1 MKITAMSRVAAI
13 MLSCGLLAQGVP
25 ALAGQKK
32 IVGVQDL
39 DPDDKAM
46 NDGIGIA
53 SRDISAISDAVVRDL
68 MSYPEVI
75 DRPMPPRIIIQAS
88 DLRNMTMQRFQRD
101 MLTDALR
108 SQLNRA
114 ARGKLRF
121 ISRESSE
128 AVEEERAMKQ
138 DGFVDG
144 GTTSPMRARSGADY
158 RMVGKIT
165 SIDTRNVGTGTQQRL
180 TQIMFELVDL
190 TTGDIVWTGE
200 PYKFKRATDMDIVDQ

>member
-1 MKITAMSRVAAI
+1 MTIRQF
-13 MLSCGLLAQGVP
+13 GLLAAVTIA
-25 ALAGQKK
+25 ALAATPATAGSKR
-32 IVGVQDL
+32 IEGVQDL
-39 DPDDKAM
+39 DPDSKAD
-46 NDGIGIA
+46 NDGVGIA
-53 SRDISAISDAVVRDL
+53 SRDIAAISDAIVRDL
-68 MSYPEVI
+68 LNYPEVI
-75 DRPMPPRIIIQAS
+75 DRPLPPRVIIQAS

-108 SQLNRA
+108 SQLNRS

-121 ISRESSE
+121 ISRESAE
-128 AVEEERAMKQ
+128 VVEQERAMKQ
-138 DGFVDG
+138 DGFVSA
-144 GTTSPMRARSGADY
+144 GTTDPNRMRSGADY

-165 SIDTRNVGTGTQQRL
+165 SIDTRNVGTGTQQRF